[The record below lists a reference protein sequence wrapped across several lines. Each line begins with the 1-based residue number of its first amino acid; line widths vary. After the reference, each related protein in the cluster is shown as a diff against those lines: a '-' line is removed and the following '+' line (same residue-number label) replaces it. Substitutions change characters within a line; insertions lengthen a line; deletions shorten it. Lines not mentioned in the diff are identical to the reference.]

1 MSNSPTQKSE
11 WAALEKLS
19 NDLKDVH
26 LNDLFKE
33 DTTRF
38 NDLSLTVDNLF
49 FDYSKQRV
57 TTKTIT
63 ALIALLEKSDFNKKR
78 AEMFDGKIINH
89 TEKRAVLHTALRRS
103 KDDNVRVN
111 NENVIPQ
118 IHSTLDKI
126 EKFSNNVRN
135 GKHLGSTGK
144 PITKIISIGIG
155 GSDLGPRLISDALSI
170 NANQNDQIIDT
181 SYVSNIDGHDLKTAL
196 RNTDP
201 EQTLFVIISKS
212 FTTQETLTNGLS
224 ARQWMI
230 DHLPDGADISKHF
243 IAVSSNIAIVEEFGI
258 SKDNIFPMWEWVNG
272 RFSLWSAVGLPICLQ
287 HGFQKFREL
296 LDGARQMDEHFL
308 NAPLN
313 KNIPVLMALIG
324 VWNRNFLNLPH
335 LAILPY
341 AQSLKYFPAYLQ
353 QLEMESNGKTIDNDG
368 QPITNYETAPV
379 LFGEIGTNGQHSF
392 YQLLHQGSGDIACD
406 FIGFVQDKNNIAHHH
421 DLLLNNMLA
430 QGQAMMQ
437 GQHNPPYN
445 DGETYRYFK
454 GNKPSSTLLIKES
467 NAFSLG
473 QLIAIYEHKTF
484 TQGVV
489 WNINSFDQFGV
500 ELGKDLS
507 RKLEKQDLSSADPS
521 TKGLYSFIHKSNK

>member
-1 MSNSPTQKSE
+1 MSNNPTHKKE
-11 WAALEKLS
+11 WATLKKLS
-19 NDLKDVH
+19 HDLKNIH
-26 LNDLFKE
+26 LNDLFEKDSE
-33 DTTRF
+33 RF
-38 NDLSLTVDNLF
+38 HDLSLNIDNLF

-57 TTKTIT
+57 TPEIIT
-63 ALIALLEKSDFNKKR
+63 TLIALLQNSNFEKRRDDMFNG
-78 AEMFDGKIINH
+78 EIINH
-89 TEKRAVLHTALRRS
+89 TEQRAVLHTALRRP
-103 KDDNVRVN
+103 KNDDVRVDG
-111 NENVIPQ
+111 ENIMPQ
-118 IHSTLDKI
+118 IHSTLKKI
-126 EKFSNNVRN
+126 EKFSNDVRN
-135 GKHLGSTGK
+135 GKHLGATGK

-170 NANQNDQIIDT
+170 NADTDDQIINT
-181 SYVSNIDGHDLKTAL
+181 SYVSNIDSHDLKSAL
-196 RNTDP
+196 DNTDP

-224 ARQWMI
+224 ARQWMV
-230 DHLPDGADISKHF
+230 DHLPDNADISKHF
-243 IAVSSNIAIVEEFGI
+243 IAVSSNIVAVEEFGI
-258 SKDNIFPMWEWVNG
+258 TKENIFPMWEWVNG

-287 HGFQKFREL
+287 HGFQKFKDL

-308 NAPLN
+308 NAPLDQ
-313 KNIPVLMALIG
+313 NIPVLMALIG
-324 VWNRNFLNLPH
+324 VWNRSFLNLPH

-368 QPITNYETAPV
+368 QPITGYDTAPV

-392 YQLLHQGSGDIACD
+392 YQLLHQGSEDIPCD
-406 FIGFVQDKNNIAHHH
+406 FIGFIKDKNNIPHHH

-430 QGQAMMQ
+430 QSQAMMQ
-437 GQHNPPYN
+437 GQHNP
-445 DGETYRYFK
+445 DETYRYFE
-454 GNKPSSTLLIKES
+454 GNKPSSTLLIKEP

-473 QLIAIYEHKTF
+473 QLIALYEHKTL
-484 TQGVV
+484 TQGVL

-507 RKLEKQDLSSADPS
+507 RKLEKQDLSNADPS